1 MSVRSPIFV
10 IEELTRKPMRLKTVY
25 LCQDCG
31 YQSGKW
37 LGKCPTCDAWNS
49 FVEDVISEGPT
60 KSSGLSRTPRSMKIE
75 AKQANPLSKS
85 SSVTPRLATEI
96 EEFDRVIGRGFV
108 PGSITLLS
116 GEPGIG
122 KSTLT
127 LQIANKIAKLHKVLL
142 ISGEESMDQIAERN
156 SRLGFNE
163 NNLVAINEFNLETI
177 LETIRHEKPAFVII
191 DSIQVISSLDVPS
204 QAGSINQ
211 VRYCTEALLELSKT
225 SGIATL
231 LIGHVTKDG
240 TLAGPRLLEHLV
252 DTVISLEGDR
262 FQNFRILKASKNRF
276 GNCSEVGIFEMAEK
290 GLVEVKN
297 PSKQFLE
304 GRALNAIGSTI
315 TVAMEGTR
323 PFLVEVQAL
332 VSVTHFGYPK
342 RTANGFD
349 LNRLQILIA
358 ILEKYGK
365 LNMQN
370 QDIFINIVGGMRLE
384 EPAADLAVLMAIASS
399 YLKKSIPSD
408 TVIFGEAGLSGELRK
423 VSHADKRLKE
433 AQKLGFT
440 KIISSENIKR
450 VLDAIN
456 F

>member
-1 MSVRSPIFV
+1 MH
-10 IEELTRKPMRLKTVY
+10 LKTVY
-25 LCQDCG
+25 LCQECG

-37 LGKCPTCDAWNS
+37 LGKCPTCEAWNS
-49 FVEDVISEGPT
+49 FIEDVISEGPT
-60 KSSGLSRTPRSMKIE
+60 KTNSLSKTPRSMKIE

-85 SSVTPRLATEI
+85 SSTTPRLITEI
-96 EEFDRVIGRGFV
+96 EEFDRVIGKGFV

-177 LETIRHEKPAFVII
+177 LETIRKEKPAFVII

-225 SGIATL
+225 SNVATL

-304 GRALNAIGSTI
+304 GRALNAIGSAI

-384 EPAADLAVLMAIASS
+384 EPAADLAVLIAIASS
-399 YLKKSIPSD
+399 YLKKPIPSD

-423 VSHADKRLKE
+423 VSHTDKRLKE
-433 AQKLGFT
+433 AQKLGF
-440 KIISSENIKR
+440 KNVISPEKFKR
-450 VLDAIN
+450 VFETITEIERFRFLGNVASYR
-456 F
+456 